1 MSEAL
6 HQLQWRG
13 RMMGPWALARI
24 REALSNGEVHS
35 LYQIHVEGR
44 WLLLRDHLEAL
55 DAVELELK
63 AASLGESRRRQ
74 EATKLETMIM
84 AGQRHPGLAS
94 KPNPFGRPPPVFVKQ
109 ASMHAASEALLEG
122 SQQPQEDAPT
132 CWLAVAAFVVACM
145 GFVPYLNLV
154 CWLPGI
160 VLGHL
165 ALRRIRHNPLLEGRG
180 LALGAVIMGY
190 ALLVFALLTAI
201 LDPALFQ
208 RVFPIR
214 DV

>member
-13 RMMGPWALARI
+13 RIVGPWTLARI

-55 DAVELELK
+55 DAVELEQR
-63 AASLGESRRRQ
+63 AASLGEGRRRQ
-74 EATKLETMIM
+74 DEAKAEEVRVT
-84 AGQRHPGLAS
+84 GQRHPGLAS
-94 KPNPFGRPPPVFVKQ
+94 KPDPFGKPPPVFVKQ
-109 ASMHAASEALLEG
+109 ASLHAAADA
-122 SQQPQEDAPT
+122 SQESARMFQEDAPT

-165 ALRRIRHNPLLEGRG
+165 ALRRIRRNPLLEGRG

-208 RVFPIR
+208 RVFPIG